1 MTPETP
7 EHSGSHYQDHKRARL
22 SISEKELNLK
32 DEETAEEKSA
42 RIIDGNTDDETS
54 STKLETLVRNY
65 ESATAL
71 TSTARADQVNI
82 SLNFFAFVSHS

>member
-1 MTPETP
+1 
-7 EHSGSHYQDHKRARL
+7 L
-22 SISEKELNLK
+22 SISENELNLK
-32 DEETAEEKSA
+32 DEETVVEKSA
-42 RIIDGNTDDETS
+42 RIIDENTDETS
-54 STKLETLVRNY
+54 PMKLETLVRNY